1 MKPDMK
7 RRWIIVLAALC
18 LCGSFAG
25 FAAAEAAGQA
35 ASDAALPDAAAP
47 SSSNSLRQY
56 GVSVYVNGRA
66 VTSPDA
72 AYTRRSDG
80 TVYISVRPI
89 AEALGMK
96 VAWNAQKRLAEI
108 VTSNGRKFAFP
119 LNRNY
124 FWLDGQR
131 YYLKSGTEAETDG
144 SPWGLYVMIPSSA
157 LGRLLQADVRWD
169 ESSRRLDIA
178 KPDGAVSADVAET
191 FAREWDV
198 WHPEPQDSLQLAKT
212 LFDNVRIVEEE
223 LKVTVPAG
231 YERVHVL
238 FAHGAEEKALVP
250 GKTYSY
256 RIGERNAFIYAY
268 RTDPGGAIA
277 EEYRIWL
284 DPGSPGLAYGIY
296 GGQGLRVI
304 IQDIHGNVA
313 SLERIKQVSANIGR
327 LADCGTVDF
336 GRSGATTR
344 LPLYCVAADYGASEP
359 GLAPAVRPKAPL
371 PAVAFDIPQP
381 LAPQLAAY
389 WMSLN
394 PSGGG
399 NGLLLI
405 GPRRWE
411 LLSAAVGADGSAD
424 MAMQDPEDP
433 HQRWKVF
440 TIPGC
445 QGCAVSAIG
454 TYFPSLGNW
463 ADDQGFPGSPLPFA
477 EQTPLDDHTI
487 AYSLKPDFPGETV
500 QGMAFERHGEGGS
513 AFAGAEMAAVDG
525 LLPVIKTMKE
535 YWAYSIHSWL

>member
-1 MKPDMK
+1 MPDVK
-7 RRWIIVLAALC
+7 RLWNIVLAALC
-18 LCGSFAG
+18 LFGSFAG
-25 FAAAEAAGQA
+25 FAAAQAVGPA
-35 ASDAALPDAAAP
+35 ASGAADP
-47 SSSNSLRQY
+47 SSSNPVRQY

-66 VTSPDA
+66 VPSPYA

-80 TVYISVRPI
+80 TVYVSVRSI

-96 VAWNAQKRLAEI
+96 VAWNAPKRLAEI

-119 LNRNY
+119 LYRND
-124 FWLDGQR
+124 FWFDGQR
-131 YYLKSGTEAETDG
+131 YFLKSGTEAETDG

-157 LGRLLQADVRWD
+157 VGRLLQADVRWD
-169 ESSRRLDIA
+169 EPSRRLDIA
-178 KPDGAVSADVAET
+178 KPDGAVSAGVAET

-198 WHPEPQDSLQLAKT
+198 WQPEPQDSLQLAKA
-212 LFDNVRIVEEE
+212 LFDNVRIGEAE

-231 YERVHVL
+231 SERVRVL
-238 FAHGAEEKALVP
+238 YAKGAEETTLAP

-256 RIGERNAFIYAY
+256 RIGERNARIYAY
-268 RTDPGGAIA
+268 RTDPSGAIA

-304 IQDIHGNVA
+304 IQDMHGKVA
-313 SLERIKQVSANIGR
+313 SLERMKQVIANFGK
-327 LADCGTVDF
+327 LANCGTADF
-336 GRSGATTR
+336 GRSGAAAR
-344 LPLYCVAADYGASEP
+344 LPLYCIAADYGASEP
-359 GLAPAVRPKAPL
+359 GRAPAVRPKAPL
-371 PAVAFDIPQP
+371 PAVAFEIPQE
-381 LAPQLAAY
+381 LELQLAAY
-389 WMSLN
+389 WMNLD
-394 PSGGG
+394 PSGGE

-405 GPRRWE
+405 GPRGWE
-411 LLSAAVGADGSAD
+411 IVSAAVGADGSAG
-424 MAMQDPEDP
+424 MTMRDPEDP
-433 HQRWKVF
+433 QQRWRVF

-454 TYFPSLGNW
+454 TYFPSLGKW
-463 ADDQGFPGSPLPFA
+463 AEDQGFPGSPLPFA

-500 QGMAFERHGEGGS
+500 QGIAFERHGGGGS
-513 AFAGAEMAAVDG
+513 AFAGAEMAAEDG